1 MRITSIAVTGLFGT
15 FDHTIPLNREDR
27 ITIIYGQNGFGKTY
41 TLLLVTELFS
51 AAPGMWD
58 RIADIP
64 FATLTVEFDTGAVLN
79 LVKREEAD
87 RTMLELSCT
96 DPTCGESHHWEG
108 DPGREVPTWLTQL
121 RDEVPV
127 RFFNTEQLIR
137 RVNVISR
144 ASDETGALDDVT
156 DSFRARRKKSAALA
170 RELEA
175 TFPGRLA
182 GYAENVDLTRLR
194 ERLAGL
200 RETYDRLGVVGIVD
214 PEAVRLPDATAI
226 GTSAE
231 ALREAALRTE
241 DAERALAVFDGT
253 LARIDLLLGTVN
265 RRLAQKYMAL
275 EPNDGF
281 VFTTATGRRL
291 AMTQLSSGEQR
302 LIILLAKMLFTVRA
316 DTLVL
321 IDEPELSF
329 HIAWQQEF
337 LLDMGAVIGLV
348 GCDILI
354 ATHSPQII
362 HDRWDLTVELK
373 ESRS

>member
-27 ITIIYGQNGFGKTY
+27 ITVIYGLNGLGKTF
-41 TLLLVTELFS
+41 TLLLVTDLFS
-51 AAPGMWD
+51 TAQGMWD
-58 RIADIP
+58 RIVDIP
-64 FATLTVEFDTGAVLN
+64 FATLAVEFDNGAVLT

-87 RTMLELSCT
+87 RATLELTCT
-96 DPTCGESHHWEG
+96 DPTCGELHRWEG
-108 DPGREVPTWLTQL
+108 YPGRDMPLWLARL
-121 RDEVPV
+121 RDEVSV
-127 RFFNTEQLIR
+127 RFFNTEQLMRPDGIGR
-137 RVNVISR
+137 TV
-144 ASDETGALDDVT
+144 DEKEALDDVIAF
-156 DSFRARRKKSAALA
+156 FRARREEYAALA
-170 RELEA
+170 SELEK

-182 GYAENVDLTRLR
+182 GYAAKVEPAGLR
-194 ERLAGL
+194 SRLAGL
-200 RETYDRLGVVGIVD
+200 RAAYDRLKAVGIID
-214 PEAVRLPDATAI
+214 PETVRIPDATAI
-226 GTSAE
+226 GTSTD
-231 ALREAALRTE
+231 ALREATLRAE
-241 DAERALAVFDGT
+241 DAGRALAVFDGVP
-253 LARIDLLLGTVN
+253 ARLDLLLGTVN
-265 RRLAQKYMAL
+265 RRLSHKHMTL

-281 VFTTATGRRL
+281 VYTTATGHRL

-337 LLDMGAVIGLV
+337 LLDMAAVIGLV
-348 GCDILI
+348 GCDILV

-373 ESRS
+373 ESRT